1 MKVKKIKKIEKFFLM
16 PIDVNSIILYAAYI
30 HISLNDDMLILL
42 SFFWMKWGFRSHNM
56 INKPKITNLNYKN
69 NLRLF

>member
-42 SFFWMKWGFRSHNM
+42 SFF
-56 INKPKITNLNYKN
+56 
-69 NLRLF
+69 